1 MRRPRRLSSRPTAD
15 LFELLENAVM
25 RDQEN
30 LVETEL
36 LNPLQPA
43 AGLVRRADQCYVGGR
58 GEVRGSGPVGE
69 IDGDV
74 GEDGVGAARFA
85 IDAHAGFEILPAAV
99 AAGRGPALALF
110 RGIGDPARAAPGAHQ
125 DRRTALAAGPD
136 RQGAA
141 VDRLAAPYPMHGFQR
156 IPQCSETMVVIAAEQ
171 LEIRP
176 RRAAADAQ

>member
-58 GEVRGSGPVGE
+58 GEVRGSGPVRE
-69 IDGDV
+69 IDTDV
-74 GEDGVGAARFA
+74 GEDGIGAARFA

-99 AAGRGPALALF
+99 AAGRGPALTLF
-110 RGIGDPARAAPGAHQ
+110 CGVGDPARASPGTHQ
-125 DRRTALAAGPD
+125 DRRPALAAGPD

-141 VDRLAAPYPMHGFQR
+141 VDRLAAPHLVHGLER
-156 IPQCSETMVVIAAEQ
+156 IPQGAETVIVIAAEQ

-176 RRAAADAQ
+176 RR